1 MNNKTIPEDVAGER
15 LDKVATLL
23 HPEYSRSA
31 LTKLIENGSVLVN
44 GVPEKAKYKIRQGD
58 DIVIN
63 LEQLQRAAASIELP
77 IIYEDDNVI
86 VFNKPTGILTHS
98 KGDFNKE
105 GTVATFLKQHCSV
118 IPGSDRESIQ
128 KSSVEDTKIVLD
140 SRLRGNDEEQDFW
153 KSNRAGIVHRLDRG
167 TSGLI
172 ICAKNKETQDYLQGQ
187 FSKRNVKKTYVAIIS
202 GELPEKTGHIDVP
215 IERNPKKPATFR
227 AGINGKSAQTD
238 FLVLDVY
245 EGKNGTLYS
254 KVQLSPRTGRTHQL
268 RVHLAYLKRP
278 IVGDEFYSGES
289 AGRLMLH
296 AHKLELTLPSR
307 ERRIFEAPVPTEMN
321 HFQK

>member
-1 MNNKTIPEDVAGER
+1 VSKETIGKFYIGER

-44 GVPEKAKYKIRQGD
+44 GVPEKAKYKVRQGD
-58 DIVIN
+58 NIIIN
-63 LEQLQRAAASIELP
+63 LEQLQRKAADIELP
-77 IIYEDDNVI
+77 IIYEDDDVI
-86 VFNKPTGILTHS
+86 VFNKQTGILTHS

-105 GTVATFLKQHCSV
+105 GTVATFLKDHVAGV
-118 IPGSDRESIQ
+118 IPTDAEGSTSKD
-128 KSSVEDTKIVLD
+128 KSDLSTSARD
-140 SRLRGNDEEQDFW
+140 DEEQDFW
-153 KSNRAGIVHRLDRG
+153 QSNRAGIVHRLDRG
-167 TSGLI
+167 TSGLS

-215 IERNPKKPATFR
+215 IERNPTKPATFR